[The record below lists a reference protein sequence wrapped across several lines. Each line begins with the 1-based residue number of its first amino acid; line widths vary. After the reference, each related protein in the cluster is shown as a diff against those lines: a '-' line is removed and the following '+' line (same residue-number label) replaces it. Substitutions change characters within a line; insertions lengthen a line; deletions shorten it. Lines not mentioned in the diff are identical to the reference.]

1 MPYSRTSRATTGLG
15 SPPGRVAKLK
25 GLIGAQVAIHELD
38 GPVLSGDQ
46 KPQKGGRMI
55 AGYSD
60 SRLPP
65 ADPHGVV
72 RPGESVQPL
81 WLWDLRPLQTPQGR
95 SLDSFV
101 IEEGV
106 RS

>member
-1 MPYSRTSRATTGLG
+1 VLRSRSTNLTGRSSRETRSRRRAVGCWWCFT
-15 SPPGRVAKLK
+15 
-25 GLIGAQVAIHELD
+25 
-38 GPVLSGDQ
+38 
-46 KPQKGGRMI
+46 
-55 AGYSD
+55 GYSD